1 MLPIRDTQGG
11 IRAQIN
17 YAVMV
22 RNSSPNLQ
30 NAYEFIKFL
39 LSEEFQL
46 DTMDWRW
53 QDFSVLNATN
63 ERYYI
68 ANTVE
73 RYNSNISPD
82 NPYGFTGDIVLPQSD
97 YDELLSYM
105 NEVSG
110 AFYYSKELNFIRAIP
125 DYLSGEAPYDE
136 AVEAAERQMN
146 LYLSE

>member
-68 ANTVE
+68 ANTG
-73 RYNSNISPD
+73 RAATIRTFP
-82 NPYGFTGDIVLPQSD
+82 PTTPMALPATSCCR
-97 YDELLSYM
+97 SRTTT
-105 NEVSG
+105 SCC
-110 AFYYSKELNFIRAIP
+110 P
-125 DYLSGEAPYDE
+125 T
-136 AVEAAERQMN
+136 
-146 LYLSE
+146 